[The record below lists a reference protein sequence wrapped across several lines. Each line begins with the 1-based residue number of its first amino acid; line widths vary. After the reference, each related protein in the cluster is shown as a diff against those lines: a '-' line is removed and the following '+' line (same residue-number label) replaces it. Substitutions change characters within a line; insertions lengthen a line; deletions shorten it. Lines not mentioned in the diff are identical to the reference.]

1 MGASLPLYT
10 IEETINT
17 YKYLFKPNPTFG
29 MDFYA
34 EGFEAKDVVLLLDD
48 IAPSH
53 GIPLRFD
60 YYALFLR
67 LRGETIRS
75 VNHFDYT
82 IRPQALQLVCP
93 GSIYAFRDI
102 SDESKTYVLL
112 FDKAF
117 IEKENLSS
125 DALDPLFAFHRLH
138 QNDVVLDTATYAKVL
153 ALFEQLSF
161 ELRQKKEDFRSMA
174 KMLITQLLFILK
186 REKQNAGLPQ
196 NLTRAEQL
204 SAEFLVLIEEHF
216 WNKKSVK
223 AYAEMLDVT
232 PKHLSE
238 TVKATLHRSALSYI
252 HLRIIKEI
260 QYLLCFGNMSIKQI
274 AYALNFE
281 SPSQLGRFFKNH
293 EGICP
298 KEYRLRNRIDY
309 PSLVPGKRR

>member
-1 MGASLPLYT
+1 MGAALPLYT
-10 IEETINT
+10 MEQTVNT
-17 YKYLFKPNPTFG
+17 YKYLFQPNPTFG
-29 MDFYA
+29 MDFFA
-34 EGFEAKDVVLLLDD
+34 EDFEARDVVLLLDD
-48 IAPSH
+48 KAPSH

-67 LRGETIRS
+67 LRGETVRT
-75 VNHFDYT
+75 VNHFEYV

-112 FDKAF
+112 FEKAF
-117 IEKENLSS
+117 IEKENLS
-125 DALDPLFAFHRLH
+125 AGVLEPLLAFHRTH
-138 QNDVVLDTATYAKVL
+138 QNDVVLDTAAYAQVL
-153 ALFEQLSF
+153 SLYEQLSS
-161 ELRQKKEDFRSMA
+161 ELRRKQEAFKSMA
-174 KMLITQLLFILK
+174 KMLITQMLFLLK
-186 REKQNAGLPQ
+186 REKERAGLPQ
-196 NLTRAEQL
+196 NLTRPEQL

-216 WNKKSVK
+216 WHKKSVK
-223 AYAEMLDVT
+223 AYAEIMGIT

-238 TVKATLHRSALSYI
+238 TVKATLAHSALSFI

-298 KEYRLRNRIDY
+298 KEYRLRNRRRY
-309 PSLVPGKRR
+309 PGLISKIKR

>member
-1 MGASLPLYT
+1 MGAPLPLYT

-67 LRGETIRS
+67 LKGETIRS

-82 IRPQALQLVCP
+82 IQPQALQLVCP

-117 IEKENLSS
+117 IEEKNLSS
-125 DALDPLFAFHRLH
+125 EDLDPLFAFHRLH
-138 QNDVVLDTATYAKVL
+138 QNDVVLDTASYAQVL
-153 ALFEQLSF
+153 SLYEQLSY

-223 AYAEMLDVT
+223 AYAEMMAVT

-309 PSLVPGKRR
+309 PSLVPGKHR